1 VTTRWSKIARDTWL
15 PAHRGPKGE
24 GGARTRATLVVL
36 AIAIGL
42 SGFFAVLA
50 TYAILKREIN
60 RGYLATNPASA
71 VLRTDAIDESL
82 LTAVIA
88 RDDVDDADARRVVNG
103 RIRAADGS
111 WRRLMLFVIRDF
123 RDLRIS
129 TVSPD
134 RGEWPPPQGTLLIE
148 RDAFQVARTQ
158 VGAVVTIAIAG
169 REHQLRVSGGVHDAG
184 QAQAR
189 MENSVYAYT
198 TSETLATLGEN
209 AGLDRL
215 SLIVAGNRMDE
226 MHVRRVANDVKAW
239 LEGQGHVV
247 RRVDVPAP
255 GQHPHALIMGFL
267 LLVMAAFGA
276 FALVLSGAIVVNLL
290 SAMMT
295 HERRQIGVMK
305 AVGGTRRQIAAI
317 YLGEAALFG
326 LGAIAVSTPIGL
338 VGGRALSR
346 YFGVLLNF
354 DLVSLSVPLWVVLLV
369 VFVGLIV
376 PIAAAAYPVAIGTGM
391 TVREAIASSGVEVS
405 TFGAK
410 RLDRL
415 LCGIGQVGTPLLLGV
430 RNSARRRARTAL
442 TLVPLTIAG
451 AFFISALSFRTSMI
465 ATLDRFFGEGSYGAD
480 ARYAFDQHMLMIY
493 VFLIVV
499 ATVLAGVG
507 GLGLMTATSLN
518 VLDRRRELGVLR
530 AIGGTPA
537 TVGGIVVIEAM
548 FVVVLAWM
556 LGIAGAWPITSAL
569 GALMSSLLSLVKM
582 QGGMV
587 VSLSPVAVFGWLAIV
602 GAVAAVASLA
612 PAINASRRSVREA
625 ISYE

>member
-1 VTTRWSKIARDTWL
+1 VTTLWVKVARDTWQ
-15 PAHRGPKGE
+15 
-24 GGARTRATLVVL
+24 ARTRAMLVVL

-50 TYAILKREIN
+50 TYAILGREIN

-71 VLRTDAIDESL
+71 VLRTDAVDEPL
-82 LTAVIA
+82 LAAVVA
-88 RDDVDDADARRVVNG
+88 RDDVEDADTRRVVNA

-111 WRRLMLFVIRDF
+111 WRRLTLFVIRDF
-123 RDLRIS
+123 RHLRIN
-129 TVSPD
+129 TVTSD
-134 RGEWPPPQGTLLIE
+134 RGEWPPSPGALLIE
-148 RDAFQVARTQ
+148 RDAFQVAKAQ
-158 VGAVVTIAIAG
+158 VGDVVMITIAE
-169 REHQLRVSGGVHDAG
+169 RRHQLRVAGGAHDAG

-198 TSETLATLGEN
+198 TPETLAMLGET
-209 AGLDRL
+209 AALDRL
-215 SLIVAGNRMDE
+215 SIIVSGDRLDE
-226 MHVRRVANDVKAW
+226 MHVRRVANDVKVW
-239 LEGQGHVV
+239 LEAQGHVV

-255 GQHPHALIMGFL
+255 GQHPHSVIMGFL

-305 AVGGTRRQIAAI
+305 AVGGTGRQIAAI
-317 YLGEAALFG
+317 YMGEAAVFG
-326 LGAIAVSTPIGL
+326 VGAIAVASPIGL
-338 VGGRALSR
+338 LGGRALSR

-354 DLVSLSVPLWVVLLV
+354 DLVSLAVPAWVFLLV
-369 VFVGLIV
+369 VVVGLLV
-376 PIAAAAYPVAIGTGM
+376 PIAAAAYPVSVGTRM
-391 TVREAIASSGVEVS
+391 TAREAIAAAGIELS
-405 TFGAK
+405 TFGAR
-410 RLDRL
+410 RLDRW
-415 LCGIGQVGTPLLLGV
+415 LCGIGRAGTPVLQGV

-442 TLVPLTIAG
+442 TLVTLTIAG
-451 AFFISALSFRTSMI
+451 AFFISALSFRTSMM

-493 VFLIVV
+493 VFLVVV
-499 ATVLAGVG
+499 AAVLAGIG

-537 TVGGIVVIEAM
+537 MVGGIVVIEAV
-548 FVVVLAWM
+548 FVVVLAWI
-556 LGIAGAWPITSAL
+556 LGVVGAWPITAAL
-569 GALMSSLLSLVKM
+569 GKLMSSLMSLVKM
-582 QGGMV
+582 RGGMV

-602 GAVAAVASLA
+602 VALAAVASLA
-612 PAINASRRSVREA
+612 PAMSASRRSVREA

>member
-1 VTTRWSKIARDTWL
+1 VTTLWVKVARDTWQ
-15 PAHRGPKGE
+15 
-24 GGARTRATLVVL
+24 ARARATLVVL

-50 TYAILKREIN
+50 TYAILGREIN

-71 VLRTDAIDESL
+71 VLRTDAVDDSL
-82 LTAVIA
+82 LAAVIA
-88 RDDVDDADARRVVNG
+88 RDDIDDADARRVVNG

-111 WRRLMLFVIRDF
+111 WKRLAIFVIRDF
-123 RDLRIS
+123 RHLRIN
-129 TVSPD
+129 TVTSD
-134 RGEWPPPQGTLLIE
+134 RGEWPPSAGTLLIE
-148 RDAFQVARTQ
+148 RDAFQVAKAH
-158 VGAVVTIAIAG
+158 VGDVVTITIADH
-169 REHQLRVSGGVHDAG
+169 EHQLRIGGGVHDAG

-198 TSETLATLGEN
+198 TPETIATLGET
-209 AGLDRL
+209 AALDRL
-215 SLIVAGNRMDE
+215 SLIVSGDRLAE

-239 LEGQGHVV
+239 LEAQGHVV

-255 GQHPHALIMGFL
+255 GQHPHSVIMGFL

-305 AVGGTRRQIAAI
+305 AVGGTGHQIAAI
-317 YLGEAALFG
+317 YLGEAAVFG
-326 LGAIAVSTPIGL
+326 VGAIAVAGPIGL
-338 VGGRALSR
+338 LGGRALSR

-354 DLVSLSVPLWVVLLV
+354 DLVSLAVPTWVVLLV
-369 VFVGLIV
+369 IVVGLIV
-376 PIAAAAYPVAIGTGM
+376 PVAAAAYPVAVGTGM
-391 TVREAIASSGVEVS
+391 TVREALAAAGVDAAA
-405 TFGAK
+405 FG
-410 RLDRL
+410 RTRVDRML
-415 LCGIGQVGTPLLLGV
+415 WGIGGVGTPLLLGV
-430 RNSARRRARTAL
+430 RNSVRRRARTAL
-442 TLVPLTIAG
+442 TLVTLTIAG
-451 AFFISALSFRTSMI
+451 AFFISALSFRTSMM

-499 ATVLAGVG
+499 AAVLAGVG

-537 TVGGIVVIEAM
+537 KVGGIVVIEAV
-548 FVVVLAWM
+548 FVVVIAWI
-556 LGIAGAWPITSAL
+556 LGVAGAWPITAAL
-569 GALMSSLLSLVKM
+569 GALMSSLMSLVKM
-582 QGGMV
+582 RGGMV
-587 VSLSPVAVFGWLAIV
+587 VALSPVAVFGWLAI
-602 GAVAAVASLA
+602 AVALAAVSSVA
-612 PAINASRRSVREA
+612 PAISASRRSVREA